1 MSIRG
6 GPGRLLRSSRAD
18 GRCVSGRCVSG
29 RCEPGAVRFN
39 FLEAKT
45 VTYRP
50 TALKQYDLEVGR
62 VAVTSVPPGGP
73 EAQTQVS
80 SMRAA
85 RPILPW
91 ANLRRRLSVP
101 NPETA
106 GSGSPACEI
115 WACWRLRG
123 VARKDSPVRPIP
135 SELPRR
141 RDHCKT
147 HSGHVGA
154 SVASRGRTHQSVQ
167 FRANCLGAETIA
179 KRIVMIVNEFWPV
192 SLFRMEVFLKTVEG
206 ATQPLIVGC
215 SRAIRRPGEHPE
227 LVLNLGLSR
236 CEFERAVEDGKRA
249 VGETRWPAESA
260 FESEWGIAQLF
271 NVGTVAGCVE
281 QLLHLPLALRI
292 QSQRREEVVCLE
304 ARETIDSPVPM
315 PTRNLLQ
322 QPISLRR
329 RQHTL

>member
-39 FLEAKT
+39 FLEAQT

-73 EAQTQVS
+73 EAQTQMS

-123 VARKDSPVRPIP
+123 VARKDSPVRPVP

-147 HSGHVGA
+147 HSHDRERV
-154 SVASRGRTHQSVQ
+154 
-167 FRANCLGAETIA
+167 L
-179 KRIVMIVNEFWPV
+179 V
-192 SLFRMEVFLKTVEG
+192 S
-206 ATQPLIVGC
+206 
-215 SRAIRRPGEHPE
+215 
-227 LVLNLGLSR
+227 
-236 CEFERAVEDGKRA
+236 
-249 VGETRWPAESA
+249 
-260 FESEWGIAQLF
+260 
-271 NVGTVAGCVE
+271 
-281 QLLHLPLALRI
+281 
-292 QSQRREEVVCLE
+292 
-304 ARETIDSPVPM
+304 
-315 PTRNLLQ
+315 
-322 QPISLRR
+322 QPISDGGLSQDRR
-329 RQHTL
+329 RCNTAADSRLFEGDPASRRTPGTSVEPRPQPLRVRARCRRREKSRRRNAMACGICV